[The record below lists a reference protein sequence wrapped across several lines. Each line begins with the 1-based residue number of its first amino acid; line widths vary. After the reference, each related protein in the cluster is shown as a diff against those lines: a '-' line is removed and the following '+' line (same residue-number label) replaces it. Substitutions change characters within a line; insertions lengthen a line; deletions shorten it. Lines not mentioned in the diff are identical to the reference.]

1 LISVLHR
8 NSVKEEDKKVINK
21 RKKEYIKEFLIC
33 CLESSSL
40 YEFYTYTDTELSSFK
55 DLFNIII
62 YLINKGIV
70 ICYDEEGL
78 LSSQKAYEYLK
89 IEENWKKIIEH
100 GELVLVEEPGFRYF
114 NKQIYETEIDNGD
127 FPNFKMKEIL

>member
-1 LISVLHR
+1 MS
-8 NSVKEEDKKVINK
+8 NK

-40 YEFYTYTDTELSSFK
+40 YEFYIHADTELSSFK
-55 DLFNIII
+55 DLCNIAI

-70 ICYDEEGL
+70 ICYDAEGL
-78 LSSQKAYEYLK
+78 LSSQKAHEYLE
-89 IEENWKKIIEH
+89 IEENWKKIIGH
-100 GELVLVEEPGFRYF
+100 GELVLVEEPGIRYF
-114 NKQIYETEIDNGD
+114 NEQIYETEIDNGD

>member
-1 LISVLHR
+1 MS
-8 NSVKEEDKKVINK
+8 NK

-40 YEFYTYTDTELSSFK
+40 YEFYIHADTELSSFK
-55 DLFNIII
+55 DLCNITI

-70 ICYDEEGL
+70 ICYDAEGL
-78 LSSQKAYEYLK
+78 LSSQKAHEYLE
-89 IEENWKKIIEH
+89 IEENWKKIIGH
-100 GELVLVEEPGFRYF
+100 GELILVDESGFRYF
-114 NKQIYETEIDNGD
+114 NERIYETEIDNSD